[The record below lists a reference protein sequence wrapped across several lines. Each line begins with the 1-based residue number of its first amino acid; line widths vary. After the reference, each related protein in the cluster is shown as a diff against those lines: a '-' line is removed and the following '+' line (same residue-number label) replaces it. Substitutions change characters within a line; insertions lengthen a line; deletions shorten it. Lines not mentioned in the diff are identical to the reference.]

1 MLDTPMANSVTPG
14 RLDHTMPLATDG
26 ETPVGVRAYTP
37 ASPQRL
43 RESGAFELAHRFIG
57 HLASEE
63 GAPDRWSD
71 CSIDWEAVESA
82 MAGCTS
88 IEHAIGR
95 AVVTL
100 NRMRSTV
107 SVSVPRTSN
116 DAHLP
121 PPANDPFFSFTV
133 SDAAPD
139 FGDGSRF
146 RAKIAKRMAAV
157 LRIRGE
163 DLEPSSPSLVFGTE
177 P

>member
-1 MLDTPMANSVTPG
+1 MLDI
-14 RLDHTMPLATDG
+14 PLADSLAPDRLGKVMPPTTDG
-26 ETPVGVRAYTP
+26 DPSVAERAYTR
-37 ASPQRL
+37 ASPQML
-43 RESGAFELAHRFIG
+43 RESGAFELAHKFIE

-63 GAPDRWSD
+63 DSPARWSD
-71 CSIDWEAVESA
+71 HFIDWEIVESA

-88 IEHAIGR
+88 LEHAIGR
-95 AVVTL
+95 AIVTM
-100 NRMRSTV
+100 NRIRS
-107 SVSVPRTSN
+107 SASVPRTSN

-133 SDAAPD
+133 SDTAPD

-163 DLEPSSPSLVFGTE
+163 DLEPSSPSLAFGTE